1 MKPIQEG
8 TKGVIT
14 YYAKKHNKYVTRSFL
29 WTNLCRVMENYIT
42 YFDTD
47 MNGYRTATRPVKMSA
62 KLIDERVQDEQQ

>member
-1 MKPIQEG
+1 MTIQIQEG

-14 YYAKKHNKYVTRSFL
+14 YKAKKHGGKYITRSFL

-47 MNGYRTATRPVKMSA
+47 VNGYRTATRPVKMSA
-62 KLIDERVQDEQQ
+62 KLIDEKGE

>member
-1 MKPIQEG
+1 MTIQIQEG

-14 YYAKKHNKYVTRSFL
+14 YKAKKYGKYITRSFL

-47 MNGYRTATRPVKMSA
+47 VNGYRTATRPVKMSA
-62 KLIDERVQDEQQ
+62 KILEEKGE